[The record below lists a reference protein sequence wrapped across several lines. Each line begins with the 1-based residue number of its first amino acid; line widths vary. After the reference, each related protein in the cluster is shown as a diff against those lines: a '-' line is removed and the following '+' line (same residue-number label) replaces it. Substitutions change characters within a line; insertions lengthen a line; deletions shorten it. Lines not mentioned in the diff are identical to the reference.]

1 MVVVASAL
9 LLLRQCRCHTT
20 IRLKVPRQLLQE
32 AILVRLLRVF
42 RSLVMLFSGLLANE
56 LLALLCLQLTACS
69 ISILRL
75 IMCLLKYLTVI
86 VVFNIHF

>member
-1 MVVVASAL
+1 M
-9 LLLRQCRCHTT
+9 H
-20 IRLKVPRQLLQE
+20 
-32 AILVRLLRVF
+32 LLRVF
-42 RSLVMLFSGLLANE
+42 CSLVMLLSGLLANE